1 MKKIISIF
9 LLLSH
14 TSLLFAD
21 TLIFKSGQK
30 IEGKLVSISEE
41 HELDPNTGT
50 TSEVTF
56 KVDKFSI
63 KMIPNDLIVGKLNV
77 NTFLFDPISV
87 YKIIDDQGNVLLIR
101 PFKYG
106 SDGEFIEILATDK
119 VVNSPSIEGAFEVAD
134 KAFEVAG
141 KVVSS
146 PEVKG
151 GLILVGCAALFA
163 LFIIIQNFKS
173 DHGL

>member
-1 MKKIISIF
+1 MKKIISVF

-21 TLIFKSGQK
+21 TLTFKSGQK
-30 IEGKLVSISEE
+30 IEGKLISISEE
-41 HELDPNTGT
+41 HELDPNTGS

-63 KMIPNDLIVGKLNV
+63 KMVPKDLIIGKLNE
-77 NTFLFDPISV
+77 NTFLFDPTSV

-134 KAFEVAG
+134 K
-141 KVVSS
+141 VVSS
-146 PEVKG
+146 QQFNHAMICVG
-151 GLILVGCAALFA
+151 LVGCVA
-163 LFIIIQNFKS
+163 IIIGVLTMIEELGELGGGS
-173 DHGL
+173 

>member
-21 TLIFKSGQK
+21 TLTFKSGLK

-41 HELDPNTGT
+41 HEIDPNTGT

-63 KMIPNDLIVGKLNV
+63 NMIPNEMIVGKV
-77 NTFLFDPISV
+77 NESIYLFDQQSV
-87 YKIIDDQGNVLLIR
+87 DVIIDDKGKILFPKDDKGLSTELQVGMLL
-101 PFKYG
+101 G
-106 SDGEFIEILATDK
+106 GLGAVFIFLWL
-119 VVNSPSIEGAFEVAD
+119 F
-134 KAFEVAG
+134 KAFLGVFSIG
-141 KVVSS
+141 I
-146 PEVKG
+146 G
-151 GLILVGCAALFA
+151 
-163 LFIIIQNFKS
+163 
-173 DHGL
+173 